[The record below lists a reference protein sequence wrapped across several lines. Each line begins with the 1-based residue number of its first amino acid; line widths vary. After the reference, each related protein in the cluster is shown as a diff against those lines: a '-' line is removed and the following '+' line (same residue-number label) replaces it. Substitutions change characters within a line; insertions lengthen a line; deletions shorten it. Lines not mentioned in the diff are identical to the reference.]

1 MIVGIPKEVPLG
13 RGMEERRVGLS
24 PAGVAELVEQGAK
37 VWVEREAGA
46 GAHFSNTAYERAGAQ
61 IVLSHE
67 EVFRRAD
74 LICKVG
80 RVSDEEASFLK
91 DGQILAGFLH
101 LITTSKL
108 LLKNLLDKKITS
120 IAYEL
125 IEERDGRLPV
135 LNPTSEI
142 AGKMVPQLAG
152 RLLERGRGTLLGGIP
167 GIPPADVV
175 ILGGGTLGYHAARAL
190 RGVGATVYILEK
202 RPRRLAEL
210 DKYFNGGVVTALAT
224 RANIEKYVRF
234 ADVMVGA
241 VLESGARAPILVTR
255 EMVRSMEPGSVILD
269 FSIDHGGC
277 VETSRLTPSE
287 DHVYLEEGVWHF
299 CVPNASSLVARTA
312 THALTNA
319 ALPYLKSMVIHGL
332 AESLRA
338 MPDLA
343 HGACTHAGV
352 VTQTHLAREHAF
364 EYHALEGLL

>member
-1 MIVGIPKEVPLG
+1 MIIGVPKEAPLG

-37 VWVEREAGA
+37 VLVEREAGA
-46 GAHFSNTAYERAGAQ
+46 GAHFSNLAYERAGAQ

-67 EVFRRAD
+67 EIFRRAD

-80 RVSDEEASFLK
+80 RVSDEEWHFLK
-91 DGQILAGFLH
+91 EGQIVTGFLH
-101 LITTSKL
+101 LITASKL
-108 LLKNLLDKKITS
+108 VLKGLVDRKITS

-125 IEERDGRLPV
+125 IEEPDGRLPV

-202 RPRRLAEL
+202 RARRLEKL
-210 DKYFNGGVVTALAT
+210 DKYFDGSIVTAVAT

-234 ADVMVGA
+234 ADVLVGA
-241 VLESGARAPILVTR
+241 VLESGGRSPVLVTR

-269 FSIDHGGC
+269 FSIDRGGC
-277 VETSRLTPSE
+277 IETSRLTPSE
-287 DHVYLEEGVWHF
+287 EYAYLEEGIWHF
-299 CVPNASSLVARTA
+299 CMPNASSLVARTA

-319 ALPYLKSMVIHGL
+319 ALPYLKNLVKHGL
-332 AESLRA
+332 DESLKF
-338 MPDLA
+338 MPELT
-343 HGACTHAGV
+343 HGICTHLGAI
-352 VTQTHLAREHAF
+352 TQKHLAREHAL
-364 EYHALEGLL
+364 EYHALERQL